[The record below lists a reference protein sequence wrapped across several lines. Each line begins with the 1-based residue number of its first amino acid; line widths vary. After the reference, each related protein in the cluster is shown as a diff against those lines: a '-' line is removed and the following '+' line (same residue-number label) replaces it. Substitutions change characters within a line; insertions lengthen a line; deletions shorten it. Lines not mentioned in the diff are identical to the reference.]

1 MNKEFAQE
9 RARKGGEAKQAKRAA
24 SLAARAAAMPP
35 LDSVEN
41 AKARLEIINDLV
53 ISGLLA
59 GSQAGAGVRAVEV
72 WLKAEAHALDLH
84 RLKELERTITELEA
98 ELKNARRRAS

>member
-1 MNKEFAQE
+1 MNTKE
-9 RARKGGEAKQAKRAA
+9 RAALGGEAKQAKRNAA
-24 SLAARAAAMPP
+24 LAARAATMPP

-41 AKARLEIINDLV
+41 AKARLEIINDLAV
-53 ISGLLA
+53 SGMLP
-59 GSQAGAGVRAVEV
+59 GSQAGAASRSIEI
-72 WLKAEAHALDLH
+72 WLRAEAHALDLH